1 MCAGLRKEDM
11 DARTKR
17 NNTLLI
23 TSSAFHLQTK
33 ILRQQEG
40 KKQLQQKTKEV
51 KQQLWQSSVD
61 NVPRDDLAQKKRK
74 KKQSYI
80 CWFPMTSNCLFGML
94 QLQCAAMNGLM
105 KTVTQFAF
113 PTAKIVTWSLI
124 ALFRNHIYYYGR
136 FNLDHMKGI
145 V

>member
-61 NVPRDDLAQKKRK
+61 NVPRDDLAK
-74 KKQSYI
+74 KKKKKESYI

-124 ALFRNHIYYYGR
+124 ALFRHHIYYYGR